1 VTDASQSGLVL
12 HTYSYFHAHRD
23 PDGFFLLSGPK
34 SGEGYKYTA
43 PDGTCYQR
51 NWSYNEDGSPT
62 GIVGH
67 GVTGPV
73 VDDKQDTT
81 LTVVNHSNRTYSH
94 QHTEHSVTGEANAPG
109 SPTPTPTPTLGLAS
123 SPSEVR
129 QALQSGQVAQNGTT
143 AVNDTPAIALSVP
156 MPRTMPDAQT
166 IHLTLYVDARTYQ
179 PLRTATVVDG
189 NPSGPY
195 VADPIPATP
204 GNTAKAKDH
213 SIPAGYTKVN
223 RAG

>member
-1 VTDASQSGLVL
+1 MTDASQSGLVL
-12 HTYSYFHAHRD
+12 HTYSYFRAYQD

-43 PDGTCYQR
+43 PEGTCHQR

-67 GVTGPV
+67 GVTGLV
-73 VDDKQDTT
+73 VDGKWHST
-81 LTVVNHSNRTYSH
+81 LTVINHADRTYS
-94 QHTEHSVTGEANAPG
+94 QRHTDHPVTRGADAPV
-109 SPTPTPTPTLGLAS
+109 TPPLALGFTS
-123 SPSEVR
+123 TPSEMR
-129 QALQSGQVAQNGTT
+129 QALQTGQVAQQGTT
-143 AVNDTPAIALSVP
+143 TVDATPAIALSIA
-156 MPRTMPDAQT
+156 MPPTMPDAQT

-189 NPSGPY
+189 NPGGPY
-195 VADPIPATP
+195 VADCIPATP
-204 GNTAKAKDH
+204 DNIAKAKDH
-213 SIPAGYTKVN
+213 SIPADYTKVD